1 VSASQGVLQAG
12 LSASLDWPTSR
23 AAHICSMFNSTNNKP
38 TVLKVAVTATFIAAL
53 ATAPLAIAQEHE
65 HGADAAA
72 SKEVTGEVVDMMC
85 YVDHN
90 AVGEK
95 HGQSCGAK
103 CIRSGGPV
111 GIVSE
116 GKAYLVV
123 GEHKPINDQLADLC
137 GKNVT
142 LKGKLAERGGVA
154 MIENAEVVKK

>member
-1 VSASQGVLQAG
+1 MFKSSRNEPGVLK
-12 LSASLDWPTSR
+12 
-23 AAHICSMFNSTNNKP
+23 I
-38 TVLKVAVTATFIAAL
+38 AVTATFVAAL
-53 ATAPLAIAQEHE
+53 ACAPLAIAQEHE
-65 HGADAAA
+65 HGGDAGA

-103 CIRSGGPV
+103 CIKSGGPV
-111 GIVSE
+111 GIVSD

-123 GEHKPINDQLADLC
+123 GEHKPINDQLAEYC

-142 LKGKLAERGGVA
+142 VKGKLAERGGIA
-154 MIENAEVVKK
+154 MLENVEIVKK

>member
-1 VSASQGVLQAG
+1 
-12 LSASLDWPTSR
+12 
-23 AAHICSMFNSTNNKP
+23 MFNSISNKP
-38 TVLKVAVTATFIAAL
+38 AVLKVAVAATFIAAL
-53 ATAPLAIAQEHE
+53 ASAPLAIAQENE
-65 HGADAAA
+65 HGSDLAA

-103 CIRSGGPV
+103 CIKGGGPV

-123 GEHKPINDQLADLC
+123 GEHKPINDQLGEYC
-137 GKNVT
+137 GKTITV
-142 LKGKLAERGGVA
+142 KGKLAERGGIA
-154 MIENAEVVKK
+154 MIENVEVVKK

>member
-1 VSASQGVLQAG
+1 
-12 LSASLDWPTSR
+12 
-23 AAHICSMFNSTNNKP
+23 M
-38 TVLKVAVTATFIAAL
+38 TATFIAAL
-53 ATAPLAIAQEHE
+53 ACAPLAIAQEHQ
-65 HGADAAA
+65 HGDDTAA
-72 SKEVTGEVVDMMC
+72 SKELTAEVVDMMC

-103 CIRSGGPV
+103 CIKSGGPV

-123 GEHKPINDQLADLC
+123 GEHKPINDQLAEYC
-137 GKNVT
+137 GKNITV
-142 LKGKLAERGGVA
+142 KGKLAERGGIA

>member
-1 VSASQGVLQAG
+1 
-12 LSASLDWPTSR
+12 
-23 AAHICSMFNSTNNKP
+23 MFNSTNNRL
-38 TVLKVAVTATFIAAL
+38 TVVRIAVTATFIAAL
-53 ATAPLAIAQEHE
+53 ALSPLAIAQEQN
-65 HGADAAA
+65 DTSV

-95 HGQSCGAK
+95 HGQACGAK

-123 GEHKPINDQLADLC
+123 GEHKPMNDQLADL
-137 GKNVT
+137 
-142 LKGKLAERGGVA
+142 
-154 MIENAEVVKK
+154 

>member
-1 VSASQGVLQAG
+1 M
-12 LSASLDWPTSR
+12 
-23 AAHICSMFNSTNNKP
+23 INSTNNKP
-38 TVLKVAVTATFIAAL
+38 SVWRVALTATFIAAL
-53 ATAPLAIAQEHE
+53 ACAPLAIAQEHQ
-65 HGADAAA
+65 HGDDTAA

-103 CIRSGGPV
+103 CIKSGGPV

-123 GEHKPINDQLADLC
+123 GEHKPINDQLAEYC
-137 GKNVT
+137 GKNITV
-142 LKGKLAERGGVA
+142 KGKLAERGGIA
-154 MIENAEVVKK
+154 MIENAEVLKK

>member
-1 VSASQGVLQAG
+1 
-12 LSASLDWPTSR
+12 
-23 AAHICSMFNSTNNKP
+23 M
-38 TVLKVAVTATFIAAL
+38 TATFIAAL
-53 ATAPLAIAQEHE
+53 ASAPLAIAQEHE
-65 HGADAAA
+65 HGSGAAA

-103 CIRSGGPV
+103 CIKSGGPV

-123 GEHKPINDQLADLC
+123 GEHKPINDQLAEYC
-137 GKNVT
+137 GKNITV
-142 LKGKLAERGGVA
+142 KGKLAERGGIA
-154 MIENAEVVKK
+154 MIENAEIVKK

>member
-1 VSASQGVLQAG
+1 
-12 LSASLDWPTSR
+12 
-23 AAHICSMFNSTNNKP
+23 MFNSIPSKP
-38 TVLKVAVTATFIAAL
+38 TVLKFAVAATFAAAL
-53 ATAPLAIAQEHE
+53 AISPLAAAQEHE
-65 HGADAAA
+65 HGKDAAA

-103 CIRSGGPV
+103 CIKSGGPA

-123 GEHKPINDQLADLC
+123 GEHKPINDQLAEYC
-137 GKNVT
+137 GKNITV
-142 LKGKLAERGGVA
+142 KGKIAERGGIA
-154 MIENAEVVKK
+154 MIENAEIVKK

>member
-1 VSASQGVLQAG
+1 
-12 LSASLDWPTSR
+12 
-23 AAHICSMFNSTNNKP
+23 MFNSANNKP
-38 TVLKVAVTATFIAAL
+38 TLWKVAVAATFMAAL
-53 ATAPLAIAQEHE
+53 ACAPLAMAQEHQ
-65 HGADAAA
+65 HGTDTAA

-103 CIRSGGPV
+103 CIKSGGPV

-123 GEHKPINDQLADLC
+123 GEHKPINDQLAEYC
-137 GKNVT
+137 GKNITV
-142 LKGKLAERGGVA
+142 KGKLAERGGIA
-154 MIENAEVVKK
+154 MLENIEIVKK

>member
-1 VSASQGVLQAG
+1 MRGE
-12 LSASLDWPTSR
+12 
-23 AAHICSMFNSTNNKP
+23 AHIGFMFNSTNNRP

-53 ATAPLAIAQEHE
+53 AASPLAIAQEHE
-65 HGADAAA
+65 QGPEAGA
-72 SKEVTGEVVDMMC
+72 SKEATGEVVDMMC

-111 GIVSE
+111 GILSE

-123 GEHKPINDQLADLC
+123 GEHKPMNDQLADLC

-142 LKGKLAERGGVA
+142 VKGKLAERGGIA
-154 MIENAEVVKK
+154 MIENAEIVKK

>member
-1 VSASQGVLQAG
+1 M
-12 LSASLDWPTSR
+12 R
-23 AAHICSMFNSTNNKP
+23 NSTTNQP
-38 TVLKVAVTATFIAAL
+38 TVLKLAVVTTIVAGLTV
-53 ATAPLAIAQEHE
+53 APLSIAQEHE

-111 GIVSE
+111 GIVSD

-123 GEHKPINDQLADLC
+123 GEHKPINDQLAEYC
-137 GKNVT
+137 GKNITV
-142 LKGKLAERGGVA
+142 KGKLAERGGMA
-154 MIENAEVVKK
+154 MIENAEIVKK

>member
-1 VSASQGVLQAG
+1 
-12 LSASLDWPTSR
+12 
-23 AAHICSMFNSTNNKP
+23 MFNFTRNNP
-38 TVLKVAVTATFIAAL
+38 SILKVAVVATFVAAL
-53 ATAPLAIAQEHE
+53 AISPLAVAQEHE
-65 HGADAAA
+65 HEKDAAA

-103 CIRSGGPV
+103 CIKSGGPA

-123 GEHKPINDQLADLC
+123 GEHKPINDQLAEYC
-137 GKNVT
+137 GKNITV
-142 LKGKLAERGGVA
+142 KGKIAERGGIA
-154 MIENAEVVKK
+154 MIENAEIVKK

>member
-1 VSASQGVLQAG
+1 
-12 LSASLDWPTSR
+12 
-23 AAHICSMFNSTNNKP
+23 MFNSTNKHS
-38 TVLKVAVTATFIAAL
+38 VFKVPVAATFIAAL
-53 ATAPLAIAQEHE
+53 ACAPLAMAQEHQ
-65 HGADAAA
+65 HGSDAAA

-103 CIRSGGPV
+103 CIKSGGPV

-123 GEHKPINDQLADLC
+123 GEHKPINDQLAEYC
-137 GKNVT
+137 GKNITV
-142 LKGKLAERGGVA
+142 KGKLAERGGIA
-154 MIENAEVVKK
+154 MLENVEIVKK

>member
-1 VSASQGVLQAG
+1 
-12 LSASLDWPTSR
+12 
-23 AAHICSMFNSTNNKP
+23 MFNSIPSKP
-38 TVLKVAVTATFIAAL
+38 IVLKFAVAATFAAAL
-53 ATAPLAIAQEHE
+53 AISPLAVAQEHE
-65 HGADAAA
+65 HGKDAAA

-95 HGQSCGAK
+95 HGQACGAK
-103 CIRSGGPV
+103 CIKSGGPA

-123 GEHKPINDQLADLC
+123 GEHKPINDQLAEYC

-142 LKGKLAERGGVA
+142 VKGKIAERGGIA
-154 MIENAEVVKK
+154 MIENAEIVKK